1 MYGREPMPSADTI
14 RIQRTGALRTVAV
27 LECLRSAFAP
37 FELAYTAAAYEDT
50 VLTSE
55 AFVRRL
61 EQTVFM
67 AADGNGRVVGT
78 VACSMMSEAEG
89 HLRGM
94 AVQPAWQASGTA
106 DRLLQYAEDE
116 LIKRN
121 CRRITLDTTQPLQRA
136 MRLVWRD
143 TSRPSGAS
151 TWSR

>member
-1 MYGREPMPSADTI
+1 MSSADTI

-78 VACSMMSEAEG
+78 IARSMMSEAEG

-94 AVQPAWQASGTA
+94 AVQPAWQAS

-136 MRLVWRD
+136 MRFYERHGY
-143 TSRPSGAS
+143 RRSGKVQDFFEMPLIE
-151 TWSR
+151 

>member
-1 MYGREPMPSADTI
+1 MYGREPMSSADTI
-14 RIQRTGALRTVAV
+14 RIQRTGVLRTAAV

-50 VLTSE
+50 V
-55 AFVRRL
+55 
-61 EQTVFM
+61 FM

-78 VACSMMSEAEG
+78 IARSMMSEAEG

-94 AVQPAWQASGTA
+94 AVQPAWQAS

-136 MRLVWRD
+136 MRFYERHGY
-143 TSRPSGAS
+143 RRSGKVQDFFEMPLIE
-151 TWSR
+151 

>member
-1 MYGREPMPSADTI
+1 
-14 RIQRTGALRTVAV
+14 
-27 LECLRSAFAP
+27 
-37 FELAYTAAAYEDT
+37 LAYTAAAYEDT

-78 VACSMMSEAEG
+78 IACSMMSEAEG
-89 HLRGM
+89 HLRGI

-116 LIKRN
+116 LIDG
-121 CRRITLDTTQPLQRA
+121 IAGESLWIQPSPCNERCDFA
-136 MRLVWRD
+136 SATVIGAPARYR
-143 TSRPSGAS
+143 TSSKCH
-151 TWSR
+151 